1 MLRCN
6 MGLWRQ
12 LRWRIIAAHMLVVIV
27 GVLTLIVT
35 AETLAARSVDPALL
49 PVFQS
54 AVIQALVVAALAAT
68 IVGLATSILLVR
80 EILRPLQQLA
90 ASSRRIAGGNYDER
104 VTAPLTDELREV
116 AQSFNQMAETLAQ
129 VEHQRVTLIG
139 NVAHELR
146 TPLAGLE
153 GYLEG
158 LLDGVLPGDPETI
171 SAMQHEVRRLRKLV
185 DDLQHLS
192 RVEAGQVTIQP
203 HHFDVVAL
211 VNRIVAHLRP
221 QLIEQC
227 LQVAIE
233 APEKEAL
240 AYADPDR
247 TAQVLVN
254 LIGNA
259 IRYTPEDGCIT
270 IRVRCDPTHVQVV
283 VEDTGIG
290 IPAEALPYLFERFYR
305 VDPSRS
311 RASGGSGIG
320 LTIARH
326 LARAMGGEITAA
338 SPGIGKGSVFTLILP
353 RGEIAS

>member
-1 MLRCN
+1 

-12 LRWRIIAAHMLVVIV
+12 LRWRIIAAQMLVVIV

-68 IVGLATSILLVR
+68 IAGLTTSILLVR

-104 VTAPLTDELREV
+104 VTAPLTDELRDV

-129 VEHQRVTLIG
+129 VERQRITLIG

-171 SAMQHEVRRLRKLV
+171 YAMQHEVRRLRKLV

-192 RVEAGQVTIQP
+192 RVEAGQVAIQP
-203 HHFDVVAL
+203 
-211 VNRIVAHLRP
+211 
-221 QLIEQC
+221 
-227 LQVAIE
+227 
-233 APEKEAL
+233 
-240 AYADPDR
+240 
-247 TAQVLVN
+247 
-254 LIGNA
+254 
-259 IRYTPEDGCIT
+259 
-270 IRVRCDPTHVQVV
+270 
-283 VEDTGIG
+283 
-290 IPAEALPYLFERFYR
+290 
-305 VDPSRS
+305 
-311 RASGGSGIG
+311 
-320 LTIARH
+320 
-326 LARAMGGEITAA
+326 
-338 SPGIGKGSVFTLILP
+338 
-353 RGEIAS
+353 

>member
-1 MLRCN
+1 
-6 MGLWRQ
+6 
-12 LRWRIIAAHMLVVIV
+12 MLVVIV
-27 GVLTLIVT
+27 GVVTLIVT
-35 AETLAARSVDPALL
+35 AEALASQMVDPALL
-49 PVFQS
+49 PAFQS
-54 AVIQALVVAALAAT
+54 AVLQALIVAALAAT
-68 IVGLATSILLVR
+68 IAALGTSILLVR
-80 EILRPLQQLA
+80 EILRPLRQLA

-104 VTAPLTDELREV
+104 VTAPLTDELRDV

-129 VEHQRVTLIG
+129 VERQRITLIG

-192 RVEAGQVTIQP
+192 RVEAGQVAIQP
-203 HHFDVVAL
+203 QRFDVVTL
-211 VNRIVAHLRP
+211 VHLIVAQLRP

-233 APEKEAL
+233 APEEEVL

-247 TAQVLVN
+247 TAQVLIN

-270 IRVRCDPTHVQVV
+270 IRVRCEPTHVQVV

>member
-1 MLRCN
+1 

-12 LRWRIIAAHMLVVIV
+12 LRWRIIAAQMLVVIV

-68 IVGLATSILLVR
+68 IAGLVTSILLVR
-80 EILRPLQQLA
+80 EILRPLRQLA

-104 VTAPLTDELREV
+104 VTAPLTDELRDV

-129 VEHQRVTLIG
+129 VERQRITLIG

-171 SAMQHEVRRLRKLV
+171 HAMQHEVRRLRKLV

-192 RVEAGQVTIQP
+192 RVEAGQVAIQP
-203 HHFDVVAL
+203 QRFDVVTL
-211 VNRIVAHLRP
+211 VHLIVAQLRP
-221 QLIEQC
+221 QLLEQC
-227 LQVAIE
+227 LQVSIE
-233 APEKEAL
+233 APEEVL

-270 IRVRCDPTHVQVV
+270 IRVRCEPTHVQVV

>member
-1 MLRCN
+1 
-6 MGLWRQ
+6 
-12 LRWRIIAAHMLVVIV
+12 
-27 GVLTLIVT
+27 
-35 AETLAARSVDPALL
+35 
-49 PVFQS
+49 
-54 AVIQALVVAALAAT
+54 
-68 IVGLATSILLVR
+68 
-80 EILRPLQQLA
+80 
-90 ASSRRIAGGNYDER
+90 
-104 VTAPLTDELREV
+104 
-116 AQSFNQMAETLAQ
+116 MAETLAQ
-129 VEHQRVTLIG
+129 VERQRITLIG

-171 SAMQHEVRRLRKLV
+171 YAMQHEVRRLRKLV

-192 RVEAGQVTIQP
+192 RVEAGQVAIQP
-203 HHFDVVAL
+203 QRFDVVAL
-211 VNRIVAHLRP
+211 VHLIVAQLRP
-221 QLIEQC
+221 QLIEQY
-227 LQVAIE
+227 LQVVIE
-233 APEKEAL
+233 APEEEAL

-259 IRYTPEDGCIT
+259 IQYTPEDGSIT
-270 IRVRCDPTHVQVV
+270 IRVRCESTHVQVV

>member
-1 MLRCN
+1 

-68 IVGLATSILLVR
+68 IAGLATSILLVR
-80 EILRPLQQLA
+80 EILRPLRQLA

-129 VEHQRVTLIG
+129 VERQRITLIG

-171 SAMQHEVRRLRKLV
+171 HAMQHEVRRLRKLV

-192 RVEAGQVTIQP
+192 RVEAGQVAIQP
-203 HHFDVVAL
+203 QRFDVVAL
-211 VNRIVAHLRP
+211 VHRIVAHLRP

-227 LQVAIE
+227 LQIAIE

-247 TAQVLVN
+247 TAQVLIN

-270 IRVRCDPTHVQVV
+270 IRVRCEPTHVQVV

-290 IPAEALPYLFERFYR
+290 IPA
-305 VDPSRS
+305 D
-311 RASGGSGIG
+311 G
-320 LTIARH
+320 L
-326 LARAMGGEITAA
+326 
-338 SPGIGKGSVFTLILP
+338 
-353 RGEIAS
+353 

>member
-1 MLRCN
+1 
-6 MGLWRQ
+6 
-12 LRWRIIAAHMLVVIV
+12 
-27 GVLTLIVT
+27 
-35 AETLAARSVDPALL
+35 
-49 PVFQS
+49 
-54 AVIQALVVAALAAT
+54 
-68 IVGLATSILLVR
+68 
-80 EILRPLQQLA
+80 
-90 ASSRRIAGGNYDER
+90 
-104 VTAPLTDELREV
+104 
-116 AQSFNQMAETLAQ
+116 MAEALAQ
-129 VEHQRVTLIG
+129 VEHQRITLIG

-192 RVEAGQVTIQP
+192 RVEAGQVAIQP
-203 HHFDVVAL
+203 QRFDVVAL
-211 VNRIVAHLRP
+211 VHRIVAHLRP

-227 LQVAIE
+227 LQIAIE

-270 IRVRCDPTHVQVV
+270 IRVRCEPTHVQVV

>member
-1 MLRCN
+1 

-12 LRWRIIAAHMLVVIV
+12 LRWRTIAAHMLVVIV

-68 IVGLATSILLVR
+68 IAGLVTSILLVR
-80 EILRPLQQLA
+80 EILRPLRQLA

-104 VTAPLTDELREV
+104 VTAPLTDELRDV

-129 VEHQRVTLIG
+129 VERQRITLIG

-171 SAMQHEVRRLRKLV
+171 HAMQHEVRRLRKLV

-192 RVEAGQVTIQP
+192 RVEAGQVAIQP
-203 HHFDVVAL
+203 QRFDVVAL
-211 VNRIVAHLRP
+211 VHRIVAHLRP

-270 IRVRCDPTHVQVV
+270 IRVRCEPTHVQVV

-290 IPAEALPYLFERFYR
+290 IPA
-305 VDPSRS
+305 D
-311 RASGGSGIG
+311 G
-320 LTIARH
+320 L
-326 LARAMGGEITAA
+326 
-338 SPGIGKGSVFTLILP
+338 
-353 RGEIAS
+353 

>member
-1 MLRCN
+1 

-12 LRWRIIAAHMLVVIV
+12 LRWRIIAAQMLVVIV

-68 IVGLATSILLVR
+68 IAGLATSILLVR
-80 EILRPLQQLA
+80 EILRPLRQLA

-104 VTAPLTDELREV
+104 VTAPLTDELRDV

-129 VEHQRVTLIG
+129 VERQRITLIG

-171 SAMQHEVRRLRKLV
+171 HAMQREVRRLRKLV

-192 RVEAGQVTIQP
+192 RVEAGQVAIQP
-203 HHFDVVAL
+203 QRFDVVTL
-211 VNRIVAHLRP
+211 VHLIVAQLRP

-227 LQVAIE
+227 LQIAIE

-247 TAQVLVN
+247 TAQVLIN

-270 IRVRCDPTHVQVV
+270 IRVRCEPTHVQVV

-290 IPAEALPYLFERFYR
+290 IPA
-305 VDPSRS
+305 D
-311 RASGGSGIG
+311 G
-320 LTIARH
+320 L
-326 LARAMGGEITAA
+326 
-338 SPGIGKGSVFTLILP
+338 
-353 RGEIAS
+353 

>member
-1 MLRCN
+1 

-12 LRWRIIAAHMLVVIV
+12 LRWRTIAAHMLVVIV

-68 IVGLATSILLVR
+68 IAGLVTSILLVR
-80 EILRPLQQLA
+80 EILRPLRQLA

-104 VTAPLTDELREV
+104 VTAPLTDELRDV

-129 VEHQRVTLIG
+129 VERQRITLIG

-171 SAMQHEVRRLRKLV
+171 HAMQREVRRLRKLV

-192 RVEAGQVTIQP
+192 RVEAGQVAIQP
-203 HHFDVVAL
+203 QRFDVVTL
-211 VNRIVAHLRP
+211 VHLIVAQLRP

-270 IRVRCDPTHVQVV
+270 IRVRCEPTHVQVV

-338 SPGIGKGSVFTLILP
+338 SPGVGKGSVFTLLLP
-353 RGEIAS
+353 RGETSS